1 MADATPLVRVEIA
14 RTDAR
19 CPFLNERVAFAL
31 RAGEVLWLRGASGSG
46 KSFTMMHLAG
56 LATLPGATCD
66 VRWDADVREDER
78 LGVLF
83 QRGVLL
89 DALSLAEN
97 VALALRACARTADH
111 IAVGDALRCVGLSLS
126 ADGAKMPGE
135 LSGGMLRRAALAQV
149 LAQRKRLI
157 VLDEPFVGLD
167 PPVAR
172 EIAALLSSVATERR
186 VAFILVSHLDELAA
200 ALAPSRTIELA
211 RARPEDAPCTRQ
223 ATRTYARLRLLV
235 RVRERLADYLLYSL
249 PLITCAFAATGA
261 AVSMLLADMLQR
273 VDVAGAVSNFL
284 KQARRER
291 RAPSTHRAP
300 STRRA
305 SRHLEAA
312 VLRRWATRPL
322 CRCCSGSWSS
332 SSRRTKR
339 RVRDTPPP
347 RAASTLTHGSQG
359 GVSSTPSPCVT
370 SSPSS

>member
-1 MADATPLVRVEIA
+1 MCCAVSPS
-14 RTDAR
+14 
-19 CPFLNERVAFAL
+19 
-31 RAGEVLWLRGASGSG
+31 ASTG
-46 KSFTMMHLAG
+46 
-56 LATLPGATCD
+56 C
-66 VRWDADVREDER
+66 

-97 VALALRACARTADH
+97 VALALGACGRTADH

-186 VAFILVSHLDELAA
+186 VALILVSHLEDLAA

-223 ATRTYARLRLLV
+223 GTRTYARLRLFV
-235 RVRERLADYLLYSL
+235 RVRERLVDYLLYSL

-273 VDVAGAVSNFL
+273 VDVAGAVSTFL
-284 KQARRER
+284 KQARRAR
-291 RAPSTHRAP
+291 PAPSTHRAE
-300 STRRA
+300 RRLA
-305 SRHLEAA
+305 AA
-312 VLRRWATRPL
+312 VHRRWATRPL

-332 SSRRTKR
+332 SSRRTKQ
-339 RVRDTPPP
+339 RVRDAPPSPP
-347 RAASTLTHGSQG
+347 RAPRPLTDD
-359 GVSSTPSPCVT
+359 
-370 SSPSS
+370 